1 MLEIRALLQ
10 ARNKIAAIKLY
21 RERTGASLAQAKA
34 VIDELDALM
43 GYGS

>member
-21 RERTGASLAQAKA
+21 RAKTGASLSQAKA
-34 VIDELDALM
+34 AIDELDAYTR
-43 GYGS
+43 YGH